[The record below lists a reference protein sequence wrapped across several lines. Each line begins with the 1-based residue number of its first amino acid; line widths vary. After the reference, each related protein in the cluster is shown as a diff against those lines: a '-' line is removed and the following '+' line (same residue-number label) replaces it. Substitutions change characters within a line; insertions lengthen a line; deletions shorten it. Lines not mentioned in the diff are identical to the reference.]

1 MALCRE
7 KMDLSGAT
15 PTSKQ
20 NHLEPPLLNA
30 DLLERVV
37 ANSGEVWAIFQ
48 PYAHLNSSRTSGGS
62 LSLSKCVEAI
72 VPTFYDALETAR
84 STPHHHAATRNSAE
98 KHKGSTA
105 TATNE
110 RNVKQILLT
119 TCIGSTE
126 ELEEMVLTASALFQQ
141 VWSEVPLP
149 SNRSKGKSAQYN
161 YGPGASSR
169 EDNNLREDSPMTSA
183 SGAGN
188 KGVPVVFRL
197 VSG

>member
-7 KMDLSGAT
+7 KMDASGAT

-84 STPHHHAATRNSAE
+84 STPHHHAATRNSAAE
-98 KHKGSTA
+98 KHKSN

-149 SNRSKGKSAQYN
+149 SNRSKGKSSQYN
-161 YGPGASSR
+161 YGPSASSR
-169 EDNNLREDSPMTSA
+169 EDNMREDSHMMSTKWW
-183 SGAGN
+183 GT
-188 KGVPVVFRL
+188 
-197 VSG
+197 

>member
-1 MALCRE
+1 M
-7 KMDLSGAT
+7 
-15 PTSKQ
+15 
-20 NHLEPPLLNA
+20 
-30 DLLERVV
+30 
-37 ANSGEVWAIFQ
+37 
-48 PYAHLNSSRTSGGS
+48 
-62 LSLSKCVEAI
+62 
-72 VPTFYDALETAR
+72 PTFYDALETAR

-98 KHKGSTA
+98 KHKGN

-169 EDNNLREDSPMTSA
+169 EDNNLREYSQMTSA
-183 SGAGN
+183 R
-188 KGVPVVFRL
+188 GVPIVFRL
-197 VSG
+197 VLG